1 LGVHQSF
8 YNALKLD
15 TQNNKTC
22 GVRFV
27 EKTCRGRFV
36 EKQKSDEEFCP
47 AGSGYENFGY
57 IELTDD
63 I

>member
-1 LGVHQSF
+1 LIGF
-8 YNALKLD
+8 ANTYGCIYWF
-15 TQNNKTC
+15 NKETC
-22 GVRFV
+22 GV
-27 EKTCRGRFV
+27 RFV
-36 EKQKSDEEFCP
+36 EKQKSDEELCP

>member
-1 LGVHQSF
+1 ML
-8 YNALKLD
+8 AITL
-15 TQNNKTC
+15 TAPPETC

-27 EKTCRGRFV
+27 ETCGVRFV
-36 EKQKSDEEFCP
+36 EKQKSDEELCP

-57 IELTDD
+57 VELTDD